1 DRLVEKGRLVPTREV
16 DAGVL
21 GALASDPSMVLQ
33 HERLPFISY
42 PYEWSFPLLKAAA
55 ILHLTVQLDALE
67 ADFSLSDST
76 AYNVQFDG
84 VRPVFIDV
92 LSFRK
97 YHDGE
102 VWAGHRQFCEQFL
115 NPLLLRSYFGIP
127 H

>member
-1 DRLVEKGRLVPTREV
+1 
-16 DAGVL
+16 
-21 GALASDPSMVLQ
+21 MVLQ

-67 ADFSLSDST
+67 AGFSLSDST

-84 VRPVFIDV
+84 IRPRSSSTCF
-92 LSFRK
+92 SFRK

-115 NPLLLRSYFGIP
+115 NPLLLRAFFGIA
-127 H
+127 HNSWFRGALKGIDTVSRWRA